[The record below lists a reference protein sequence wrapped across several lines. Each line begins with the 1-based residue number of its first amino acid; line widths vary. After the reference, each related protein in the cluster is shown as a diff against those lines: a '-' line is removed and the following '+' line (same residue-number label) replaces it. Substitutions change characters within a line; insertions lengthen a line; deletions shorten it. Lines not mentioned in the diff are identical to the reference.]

1 MNLFIFT
8 YKYIFIYLNIE
19 KFDKLNKK
27 LMVRNY
33 DILFSVLL
41 KISSRRIGRKEFLIE
56 FINGGDFIDFGFI
69 KM

>member
-1 MNLFIFT
+1 
-8 YKYIFIYLNIE
+8 
-19 KFDKLNKK
+19 
-27 LMVRNY
+27 MVRNY